1 MPRLALQPLA
11 QSVLNPATN
20 QFNVSFNFSGSGG
33 SANQTIPMNFGA
45 IGSATGMGQFNASN
59 SASCDPGW
67 RRVLEAFQ
75 MSVSVDK
82 GIVVATFDN
91 GQTRNLL

>member
-59 SASCDPGW
+59 SAVVTQDSTRFGSLSN
-67 RRVLEAFQ
+67 V
-75 MSVSVDK
+75 SVSRQ
-82 GIVVATFDN
+82 GHCRCNF
-91 GQTRNLL
+91 